1 MAPPAPSSAVRTG
14 GNVSRQTRLKRRCGG
29 FTLVE
34 LGIVVAVL
42 LVLAVGVGYFF
53 GVGGQSRNAA
63 LLAFQR
69 TLGDAALR
77 MNANTN
83 CIPRQVRGLFD
94 NAANQAA
101 NTFCGIEVPVGTW
114 KQPYMQPTDFNAGG
128 DAVVNNIMSGVVVS
142 IQREAGGIGQRY
154 FTRSAGVP
162 NAQILEMLQEC
173 NGNNDT
179 TVGFDRFRCRGA
191 PGGGAA
197 ATGTFDMLFHSAQ
210 G

>member
-1 MAPPAPSSAVRTG
+1 MKKELRI
-14 GNVSRQTRLKRRCGG
+14 KRRAGG

-63 LLAFQR
+63 LIAFQR
-69 TLGDAALR
+69 TVGDAALR

-101 NTFCGIEVPVGTW
+101 NTYCGVDIPPGNW

-128 DAVVNNIMSGVVVS
+128 DAVVSNIMSGVSVS
-142 IQREAGGIGQRY
+142 IQREAGGVGQRY
-154 FTRSAGVP
+154 FTRAAGVP
-162 NAQILEMLQEC
+162 NSQILEMLQEC
-173 NGNNDT
+173 NGSNDT

-197 ATGTFDMLFHSAQ
+197 ATGSFDMLFHSAQ

>member
-1 MAPPAPSSAVRTG
+1 MTK
-14 GNVSRQTRLKRRCGG
+14 QLRLKRQAGG

-69 TLGDAALR
+69 TVGDAALR

-101 NTFCGIEVPVGTW
+101 NTYCGVDVPAGTW

-128 DAVVNNIMSGVVVS
+128 DAVVTNIMSGVAVS

-154 FTRSAGVP
+154 FTRAVGVP
-162 NAQILEMLQEC
+162 NAQILELLQEC
-173 NGNNDT
+173 NGSNDA

-197 ATGTFDMLFHSAQ
+197 TTGSFDMLFHSAQ